1 MMGKANLQRRP
12 EVFVSTLQRFW
23 NEGAWLM
30 PTGGDNG
37 KRPLLGF
44 SKNSRH
50 PFELVMRRLEQAN
63 SQTYGIRLKGLVVL
77 DIDVDDE
84 NLIYEIHRRFG
95 RTDCIVKTGRGF
107 HLYYSTSE
115 KVNLSLRGEG
125 LNIDVKQGLNEFV
138 LGPHSL
144 RPDGVL
150 YKFHREPFL
159 LCDVSP
165 IKQDKKLIFAT
176 AASAKNKAQTG
187 TRHDFLKLK
196 ASEYIEHVDSKE
208 ELLQK
213 LLYDRDR
220 YCDEPI
226 SVPDAEVDGIANW
239 WWNIRLN
246 NKIYSKN
253 NSVFS
258 IPRQAYQQIRALPNG
273 LIALDLYLYL
283 SDKHGHIFGKKF
295 QINVDALKASAG
307 FAFGQKALHKAIK
320 QLIELGYLTVFKS
333 YHVGK
338 HGRIFQLSKPNNVV

>member
-1 MMGKANLQRRP
+1 MMGKANLQRTP
-12 EVFVSTLQRFW
+12 KVFVSTLQRFW

-77 DIDVDDE
+77 DIDVDDA
-84 NLIYEIHRRFG
+84 NLIEEMHRRFG

-115 KVNLSLRGEG
+115 KVSLTLCGEG
-125 LNIDVKQGLNEFV
+125 LNIDVKQGLNAFV
-138 LGPHSL
+138 IGPHSL

-150 YKFHREPFL
+150 YQFHRKPFS
-159 LCDVSP
+159 LCDVPP
-165 IKQDKKLIFAT
+165 IKQEKKPSFGT
-176 AASAKNKAQTG
+176 VVSTSNKARSG
-187 TRHDFLKLK
+187 TRHNFLLK
-196 ASEYIEHVDSKE
+196 KAHEYIEHVDSKE
-208 ELLQK
+208 ELLQN

-220 YCDEPI
+220 YCDDPS

-239 WWNIRLN
+239 NWDLRLK

-253 NSVFS
+253 NSAFR
-258 IPRQAYQQIRALPNG
+258 IPRQAYHQIRALPNG
-273 LIALDLYLYL
+273 HIALYLYL
-283 SDKHGHIFGKKF
+283 YLNDKHGHIFGKTF
-295 QINVDALKASAG
+295 QINVYALKASAG
-307 FAFGQKALHKAIK
+307 FAFGQKAIYKAIK
-320 QLIELGYLTVFKS
+320 QLLGIGYLTVKKS

-338 HGRIFQLSKPNNVV
+338 HGRIFQLSTPKDVV